1 MLFNSYI
8 FMLLFLP
15 VTLLG
20 YYSLNRIKKYNLSK
34 AFLIIM
40 SLIFYAYFNIS
51 YFFIIFSSIVLNYL
65 MSRIML
71 KNKEKIK
78 LKKLVLALSL
88 LFNIGMLFYFK
99 YLDFFISN
107 INAVFSADFALRHIV
122 LPLGISFFTFQQLSF
137 VIDSYKGN
145 IPLYIFFDYA
155 IFVTFFP
162 QLIAGP
168 IVLHNE
174 IVPQFADET
183 KKAFDFR
190 NFSKGMYAMAY
201 GLAKKV
207 LIADTFGRVVDAAY
221 ADTDYFLNSTNG
233 IFIIMAYTFQIY
245 FDFSGYCDMST
256 GLGWMFNIEIPMNF
270 NSPYRALDDYDF
282 WKRWHITLTRFF
294 TQYIYIPLGGNRK
307 GKARMYL
314 NTFIVF
320 VVSGIWHGA
329 NWTFIL
335 WGIVHGAADIFSKA
349 LSKPISKIP
358 KIIRW
363 VITFGFLNVTWVI
376 FRADNVHQFLFIMK
390 RLLMMN
396 FKPLD
401 GNLVSLLYDDNM
413 QYIDSLFG
421 LPWLKYAFGIVL
433 MALALF
439 MCVKC
444 KNTNEKLECFTPN
457 KRSGLATV
465 AFIGVSILSFSGISS
480 FLYFNF

>member
-1 MLFNSYI
+1 
-8 FMLLFLP
+8 
-15 VTLLG
+15 
-20 YYSLNRIKKYNLSK
+20 
-34 AFLIIM
+34 
-40 SLIFYAYFNIS
+40 
-51 YFFIIFSSIVLNYL
+51 
-65 MSRIML
+65 
-71 KNKEKIK
+71 
-78 LKKLVLALSL
+78 
-88 LFNIGMLFYFK
+88 
-99 YLDFFISN
+99 
-107 INAVFSADFALRHIV
+107 
-122 LPLGISFFTFQQLSF
+122 
-137 VIDSYKGN
+137 
-145 IPLYIFFDYA
+145 
-155 IFVTFFP
+155 
-162 QLIAGP
+162 
-168 IVLHNE
+168 
-174 IVPQFADET
+174 
-183 KKAFDFR
+183 
-190 NFSKGMYAMAY
+190 
-201 GLAKKV
+201 
-207 LIADTFGRVVDAAY
+207 
-221 ADTDYFLNSTNG
+221 
-233 IFIIMAYTFQIY
+233 
-245 FDFSGYCDMST
+245 
-256 GLGWMFNIEIPMNF
+256 
-270 NSPYRALDDYDF
+270 
-282 WKRWHITLTRFF
+282 
-294 TQYIYIPLGGNRK
+294 
-307 GKARMYL
+307 MYL